1 MINMKKL
8 NASTIA
14 DDLAAFLGEGCDHRA
29 RVHSIYTHALNLLV
43 GEDQLITLTDFD
55 EITPMG
61 LVVDEAGDFNKLLKE
76 GDELMLTPTQFSD
89 SRELLCIDLEGA
101 QRWKSEVCLD
111 QSLRPGVEVWRI
123 REQLIDWLGNQPAAG
138 LLPLLPRLS
147 GRAIEPDQHYED
159 IYCRFIAT
167 DLEAFTTAIFEG
179 DWQHALNL
187 SEKLI
192 GFGMGSTPS
201 CDDFLSAYL
210 AVLSCVGSLLP
221 DSNSWVGQF
230 NQTIAFKAKNRTTLI
245 SANMLS
251 HAAQGKLS
259 RNCQLV
265 VQTCL
270 FDDGRDLIKTAAG
283 VFGRGASSGGD
294 FLLGLVC
301 VLDWYHYKFTAFIEE
316 GERVQVEFKTA
327 RPVPNR

>member
-61 LVVDEAGDFNKLLKE
+61 LVVDGTGDFNKLLKE
-76 GDELMLTPTQFSD
+76 GDELMLTSAQFSD
-89 SRELLCIDLEGA
+89 SNGLLCINLEGA
-101 QRWKSEVCLD
+101 QRWKSEVYSD

-123 REQLIDWLGNQPAAG
+123 REQLIDWLGNQPTVG

-147 GRAIEPDQHYED
+147 GWAIEPGQHYED
-159 IYCRFIAT
+159 IYCRFIAA
-167 DLEAFTTAIFEG
+167 DLKAFTTAIFEG
-179 DWQHALNL
+179 DWQHALDL

-210 AVLSCVGSLLP
+210 AVLSCTGSSLP
-221 DSNSWVGQF
+221 GSYSWVGQF
-230 NQTIAFKAKNRTTLI
+230 NQAIADKAKKSTTLI
-245 SANMLS
+245 SANMLR

-259 RNCQLV
+259 RNCQQL

-270 FDDGRDLIKTAAG
+270 FNDGRDLVNTAAS

-301 VLDWYHYKFTAFIEE
+301 VLDWYHYQITAIFEE

-327 RPVPNR
+327 